1 MAVVVVETTSESAPD
16 LELIVRSRRSLGAP
30 FWRFWT
36 AATVSN
42 LGDGFAL
49 VAFPL
54 MAARMTESAGLVA
67 GAVFAQR
74 LPWLLFGLPAG
85 ALADRLNRG
94 RAMAVVDF

>member
-1 MAVVVVETTSESAPD
+1 MAAVVVENKSEAAPD
-16 LELIVRSRRSLGAP
+16 LELVVGSRRALGAP

-54 MAARMTESAGLVA
+54 MATRLTDSAGLVA

-85 ALADRLNRG
+85 ALADRLNRA
-94 RAMAVVDF
+94 RAMAFVD